1 MLYSGAQKF
10 CTRMLDTHVGSVS
23 PAILSFTT
31 WIKYVLKPYEFPY
44 TLVQKS
50 ECLGSKFTIFLNKY
64 LKLLFGLNALY
75 SETQDP
81 GHCGTKLSDQ
91 SIGTVYTF
99 KYTKVLGRYS
109 DLWEHKL
116 SNKVQ
121 ATSILYTTQIV
132 AWESKRCMVSS
143 ESSNKTT
150 WTVSSHISH

>member
-1 MLYSGAQKF
+1 MYSGAQKF

-99 KYTKVLGRYS
+99 YIPKFWGDTVIY
-109 DLWEHKL
+109 E
-116 SNKVQ
+116 N
-121 ATSILYTTQIV
+121 TSWVTRFKQLPYLYTTQIV
-132 AWESKRCMVSS
+132 AWESKKCMVSS

-150 WTVSSHISH
+150 WTFSSHISH